1 MQVPPRTVGAM
12 AVASSIPAGTDA
24 VAAPPSAVLADEGA
38 GLVLRLAGDWV
49 IAHGAPGLAF
59 VRARLA
65 AASGVSRL
73 RFDAALLG
81 AWDSVLPSYLVQ
93 VRELAG
99 AHGIAVDDGDLPEG
113 AVRLVGLAVAVPAHR
128 ENRARAD
135 PSAVERLGVAVIGA
149 LAAAADVTSFVG
161 EAAAAI
167 GRLLRG
173 RALMRGRDFWLAVQQ
188 AGAGALPIIGVIS
201 FLVGMIQAFVGGS
214 QLALFGAQIF
224 VANLVAIAMLREM
237 GPLMAALIMAGR
249 TGSAY
254 AAELG
259 TMQVNEEVDALRGL
273 GISPVEF
280 LVLPRLLAL
289 ALMMPL
295 LAIYANLFGVLGGA
309 VVGVGILQIS
319 PVTYWEQSLQFLRP
333 QDMLVGLAKAGVFG
347 ILVGAAGC
355 LRGIR
360 SGKDA
365 ASVGASTTSAVVSGI
380 VVVIVAD
387 FMINVVCFALGV

>member
-1 MQVPPRTVGAM
+1 MAICRRVPFAWSASPSPCRRT
-12 AVASSIPAGTDA
+12 
-24 VAAPPSAVLADEGA
+24 
-38 GLVLRLAGDWV
+38 
-49 IAHGAPGLAF
+49 
-59 VRARLA
+59 ART
-65 AASGVSRL
+65 G
-73 RFDAALLG
+73 
-81 AWDSVLPSYLVQ
+81 
-93 VRELAG
+93 RELG
-99 AHGIAVDDGDLPEG
+99 PTI
-113 AVRLVGLAVAVPAHR
+113 
-128 ENRARAD
+128 
-135 PSAVERLGVAVIGA
+135 VERLGVAVIGA
-149 LAAAADVTSFVG
+149 LAAAADVTSFIG
-161 EAAAAI
+161 EAATAI

-188 AGAGALPIIGVIS
+188 AGASALPIIGVIS

-259 TMQVNEEVDALRGL
+259 TMQVNEEIDALRGL

-309 VVGVGILQIS
+309 VVGVGILEIS

>member
-1 MQVPPRTVGAM
+1 MVDVMATARSDPRGVDGA
-12 AVASSIPAGTDA
+12 AAQASATLRDDG
-24 VAAPPSAVLADEGA
+24 GQ
-38 GLVLRLAGDWV
+38 LVLMLAGDWL
-49 IAHGAPGLAF
+49 IERGP
-59 VRARLA
+59 ARLSPLLERLEASA
-65 AASGVSRL
+65 AGTRLSFEASRL
-73 RFDAALLG
+73 G
-81 AWDSVLPSYLVQ
+81 EWDSVLPSFLVR
-93 VRELAG
+93 VAAAAVARELVVDPAG
-99 AHGIAVDDGDLPEG
+99 LPAG
-113 AVRLVGLAVAVPAHR
+113 AVRLVKLAMAVPPHRETATGQRPDLPQRVGAAVNKGLA
-128 ENRARAD
+128 E
-135 PSAVERLGVAVIGA
+135 
-149 LAAAADVTSFVG
+149 AADATSFLG
-161 EAAAAI
+161 ETAI
-167 GRLLRG
+167 ALGRLVRG
-173 RALMRGRDFWLAVQQ
+173 RALMRSRDFWLAVQQ
-188 AGAGALPIIGVIS
+188 AGASALPIIGVIS

-237 GPLMAALIMAGR
+237 GPLMASLIMAGR

-259 TMQVNEEVDALRGL
+259 TMQVNEEIDALRGM

-309 VVGVGILQIS
+309 VVGLGVLGIS

-333 QDMLVGLAKAGVFG
+333 QDFVVGLVKAAVFG

-360 SGKDA
+360 SGRNA

-380 VVVIVAD
+380 VIVIVAD
-387 FMINVVCFALGV
+387 FLINVVCFALGI